1 MASTYV
7 NDLRLEEI
15 GTGEASGTWGTKTNA
30 NLELIGEAFSYG
42 SEAIANASTHTIT
55 MADGTSDQA
64 RSFYLK
70 CTGGGQ
76 ACTVTLAPNTVSK
89 VWMIENATSATLTF
103 SQGSGAN
110 VAVAAGEVKMIAT
123 DGQGSGAV
131 VYDLLTDANLAGTTA
146 IAALKLGG
154 TAVTATA
161 DELNYSDTGASVGT
175 VVASKVVT
183 VDADKDV
190 SSFRNITLTG
200 ELDAGSLDISGDA
213 DIDGTLETDAFSIAG
228 TIVSATAAE
237 LNYNDTGAAV
247 GTVVASKT
255 VTADANKDV
264 ASLRNLTLTGELDA
278 ATLDI
283 SGAGDIDGA
292 LDVGGAL
299 TNSSAAVKVAGVET
313 IYVPAGAM
321 APNTTNGCSGLDQVE
336 LSNGPELR
344 VLDFDASSEENAQFT
359 VCFPKSWNEGTIT
372 FQAFWTVTGTNTG
385 TVAWGL
391 SGVSIADDV
400 SINTAFGTNVVAT
413 AKAFSGTSNDMTVS
427 AVSGAVTVASAAV
440 DTQTYFQIMRD
451 VSADDQSGDAR
462 LLGIKLFYT
471 TDAKNDA

>member
-42 SEAIANASTHTIT
+42 SEAIADASTHTIT

-64 RSFYLK
+64 RSLYLK

-123 DGQGSGAV
+123 DGEGSGAV
-131 VYDLLTDANLAGTTA
+131 VYDLLADVNLAGTTA
-146 IAALKLGG
+146 LAALKLGG
-154 TAVTATA
+154 TAVTSTA
-161 DELNYSDTGASVGT
+161 AELNL
-175 VVASKVVT
+175 
-183 VDADKDV
+183 VDG
-190 SSFRNITLTG
+190 SS
-200 ELDAGSLDISGDA
+200 
-213 DIDGTLETDAFSIAG
+213 AG
-228 TIVSATAAE
+228 TIVNSKAVIYSSGGQVNGTTLAIAGTEITATAAE

-278 ATLDI
+278 GSLDI
-283 SGAGDIDGA
+283 SGNADIDGTLEA
-292 LDVGGAL
+292 DVL
-299 TNSSAAVKVAGVET
+299 TVDGVAAKVAGLET
-313 IYVPAGAM
+313 IYVPATAM
-321 APNTTNGCSGLDQVE
+321 YPNTTSGCADLTQVE
-336 LSNGPELR
+336 LSNGPELKC
-344 VLDFDASSEENAQFT
+344 LDFDPSSDENAQFT

-372 FQAFWTVTGTNTG
+372 FQAFWTVTGTDTG

-391 SGVSIADDV
+391 SGVSIADDASV
-400 SINTAFGTNVVAT
+400 NTAFGTNVVAT

-427 AVSGAVTVASAAV
+427 AASGAVTVASAAV
-440 DTQTYFQIMRD
+440 DTQTYFQVMRD
-451 VSADDQSGDAR
+451 VSADSQAGDAR
-462 LLGIKLFYT
+462 LLGIKLFFT

>member
-15 GTGEASGTWGTKTNA
+15 GTGEASGTWGTKTNV

-42 SEAIANASTHTIT
+42 SEAIADASTHTIT
-55 MADGTSDQA
+55 IADGESDQA
-64 RSFYLK
+64 RSLYLK

-89 VWMIENATSATLTF
+89 VWLIENATSATLTF
-103 SQGSGAN
+103 SQGTGAN

-123 DGQGSGAV
+123 DGLGSGAV
-131 VYDLLTDANLAGTTA
+131 VYDLLTDVNLAGTTA
-146 IAALKLGG
+146 LATLNLGG
-154 TAVTATA
+154 TTVTSTA
-161 DELNYSDTGASVGT
+161 AELNILDG
-175 VVASKVVT
+175 VT
-183 VDADKDV
+183 STAAEL
-190 SSFRNITLTG
+190 NI
-200 ELDAGSLDISGDA
+200 LDGV
-213 DIDGTLETDAFSIAG
+213 T
-228 TIVSATAAE
+228 ATAAE

-283 SGAGDIDGA
+283 SGNADIDGTLEA
-292 LDVGGAL
+292 DVL
-299 TNSSAAVKVAGVET
+299 TVDGVAAKVAGLET
-313 IYVPAGAM
+313 IYVPATAM
-321 APNTTNGCSGLDQVE
+321 YPNTTSGCADIAQVE
-336 LSNGPELR
+336 LSNGPELKC
-344 VLDFDASSEENAQFT
+344 LDFDPSSDENAQFT

-372 FQAFWTVTGTNTG
+372 FQAFWTVTGTDTG

-391 SGVSIADDV
+391 SGVSIADDASV
-400 SINTAFGTNVVAT
+400 NTAFGTNVVAT

-427 AVSGAVTVASAAV
+427 AASSAVTVASAAV

-451 VSADDQSGDAR
+451 VSADSQAGDAR
-462 LLGIKLFYT
+462 LLGIKLFFT

>member
-15 GTGEASGTWGTKTNA
+15 GTGEASGTWGTKTNV

-42 SEAIANASTHTIT
+42 SEAIADASTHAITI
-55 MADGTSDQA
+55 ADGESDQA
-64 RSFYLK
+64 RSLYLK

-89 VWMIENATSATLTF
+89 VWLIENATSATLTF
-103 SQGSGAN
+103 SQGTGAN

-131 VYDLLTDANLAGTTA
+131 VYDLLTDVNLAGTTA
-146 IAALKLGG
+146 LATLKLGG
-154 TAVTATA
+154 TTVTSTA
-161 DELNYSDTGASVGT
+161 AELNILDG
-175 VVASKVVT
+175 VT
-183 VDADKDV
+183 STAAEL
-190 SSFRNITLTG
+190 NI
-200 ELDAGSLDISGDA
+200 LDGV
-213 DIDGTLETDAFSIAG
+213 T
-228 TIVSATAAE
+228 ATAAE

-283 SGAGDIDGA
+283 SGNADIDGTLEA
-292 LDVGGAL
+292 DVL
-299 TNSSAAVKVAGVET
+299 TVDGVAAKVAGLET
-313 IYVPAGAM
+313 IYVPATAM
-321 APNTTNGCSGLDQVE
+321 YPNTTSGCADIAQVE
-336 LSNGPELR
+336 LSNGPELKC
-344 VLDFDASSEENAQFT
+344 LDFDPSSDENAQFT

-372 FQAFWTVTGTNTG
+372 FQAFWTVTGTDTG

-391 SGVSIADDV
+391 SGVSVADDASV
-400 SINTAFGTNVVAT
+400 NTAFGTNVVAT

-427 AVSGAVTVASAAV
+427 AASSAVTVASAAV

-451 VSADDQSGDAR
+451 VSADSQAGDAR
-462 LLGIKLFYT
+462 LLGIKLFFT